1 MYSESHCHL
10 GDISPEGVEKA
21 EEAGLELMITMG
33 LDIASAEV
41 AIRKAK
47 MHRSIKVSVGV
58 HPWYSD
64 ECNNKYFL

>member
-1 MYSESHCHL
+1 
-10 GDISPEGVEKA
+10 
-21 EEAGLELMITMG
+21 MG